1 MIGRLLDQR
10 YQVVQALGAG
20 GFGKTYIAKDTRRP
34 GAPTCV
40 VKHLKPASSDPH
52 FLETARRLFTSEA
65 ETLEQLGNHD
75 QIPRLLAN
83 FEENQEF
90 YLVQEF
96 IDGHPLSA
104 ELSPSYR
111 WEEGQVIQMLQQV
124 LSVLEFVHYN
134 GVIHRDIKPDNLIR
148 RNSDSK
154 LVLVDF
160 GAVKLLRTQTLINQA
175 QASATVAIGTPGY
188 MPTEQAQGRP
198 RPNSDIYALGMIGI
212 QALTGLMPLQLHE
225 DPQTGEIL
233 WQHLV
238 AVSPG
243 LAGFLTKMTRYHFK
257 DRYQSATEALQELQ
271 QLIYGSRQPGVGVG
285 YPPIEYAPSP
295 PAPPTPPSEQKT
307 LPVVPPQP
315 TPQPTQ
321 QPISQE
327 YNPPVVAPS
336 SNKFPL
342 AMGIGVAILV
352 FAVGGAIALY
362 QSQPKSNGGSKS
374 NPNEVVDKVQE
385 TCKVSDGP
393 LNVRSSPNASVVG
406 SVKQGTI
413 LSVTGTAR
421 NGWVPISSP
430 LKGWVFRKYID
441 CGSSASTPTKP
452 TPTTTAKPS
461 PETPKPTVD
470 RGREIISQATE
481 KFQAGDFDGAIAL
494 VRSIPA
500 NSSAYGQ
507 AREALQEWS
516 LNWSVAQGIYRD
528 SQRAFEQGR
537 WQDVIAAAN
546 DPGLPQIR
554 YWQDRL
560 RQLAAQAEQKQNEQT
575 PSPSPSES
583 PSESPSPTESPS
595 PIQSPSES
603 PSPTESPATEPSL

>member
-52 FLETARRLFTSEA
+52 FLETARRLFTSEG

-96 IDGHPLSA
+96 IDGHPLSL

-111 WEEGQVIQMLQQV
+111 WEESQVIEMLQQV
-124 LSVLEFVHYN
+124 LSILEFVHYN
-134 GVIHRDIKPDNLIR
+134 GVIHRDIKPDNIIR
-148 RNSDSK
+148 RNSDNK

-225 DPQTGEIL
+225 DPQTGETL

-243 LAGFLTKMTRYHFK
+243 LAGVLTKMTRYHFK

-271 QLIYGSRQPGVGVG
+271 QLVYGGGQPGVGVG
-285 YPPIEYAPSP
+285 YPPNEYTASP
-295 PAPPTPPSEQKT
+295 PPRPTPLSGQKT

-315 TPQPTQ
+315 TPQPI
-321 QPISQE
+321 PQE

-342 AMGIGVAILV
+342 AMGIGVAALV
-352 FAVGGAIALY
+352 FGVGGAIALY
-362 QSQPKSNGGSKS
+362 QSQPKSDGGSKS

-385 TCKVSDGP
+385 TCKVSEGP
-393 LNVRSSPNASVVG
+393 LNVRSSPNARVVG

-430 LKGWVFRKYID
+430 LRGWVFRKFID
-441 CGSSASTPTKP
+441 CSSSASTTPQS
-452 TPTTTAKPS
+452 TPTTTSKPS
-461 PETPKPTVD
+461 PEKPKPAVD
-470 RGREIISQATE
+470 RGREIIAQATE
-481 KFQAGDFDGAIAL
+481 KFQAGDLGGAIAL

-500 NSSAYGQ
+500 NSPAFGQ
-507 AREALQEWS
+507 AREALQEWP
-516 LNWSVAQGIYRD
+516 LNWSVAEGIYKD
-528 SQRAFEQGR
+528 AQRAFEQGR
-537 WQDVIAAAN
+537 WQDVIAAVN
-546 DPGLPQIR
+546 DPGLPQIK
-554 YWQDRL
+554 YWQDQL
-560 RQLAAQAEQKQNEQT
+560 RQLAAQAEKKQNEQT

-583 PSESPSPTESPS
+583 PIESPSPTESPNPTESPS
-595 PIQSPSES
+595 PIES
-603 PSPTESPATEPSL
+603 PSPTASPTTEPSL

>member
-40 VKHLKPASSDPH
+40 VKHLKPASSDPY

-111 WEEGQVIQMLQQV
+111 WEESQVIQMLQQV
-124 LSVLEFVHYN
+124 LSILEFVHYN

-148 RNSDSK
+148 RNSDNK

-243 LAGFLTKMTRYHFK
+243 LAGVLTKMTRYHFK

-271 QLIYGSRQPGVGVG
+271 QLVYGGGQQAVGVG
-285 YPPIEYAPSP
+285 YPPVEYP
-295 PAPPTPPSEQKT
+295 PPPPPTPPSEQKT

-315 TPQPTQ
+315 SP

-327 YNPPVVAPS
+327 YNPPVVASS

-342 AMGIGVAILV
+342 AMGVGVTALV
-352 FAVGGAIALY
+352 FVIGGFFAI
-362 QSQPKSNGGSKS
+362 SQPQSRTDERSNS
-374 NPNEVVDKVQE
+374 NNNEVVDKPQE
-385 TCKVSDGP
+385 TCKVSEGP
-393 LNVRSSPNASVVG
+393 LNVRSSPNARVVG
-406 SVKQGTI
+406 SVKQGMI
-413 LSVTGTAR
+413 LSVTGTAQ

-430 LKGWVFRKYID
+430 LKGWVFRKFID
-441 CGSSASTPTKP
+441 CGSSASTTPKP
-452 TPTTTAKPS
+452 SPTTTPKPS
-461 PETPKPTVD
+461 PETPKPVVD
-470 RGREIISQATE
+470 RGREIIAQATE
-481 KFQAGDFDGAIAL
+481 RFQSGDLEGAIAL

-507 AREALQEWS
+507 VREALQEWP
-516 LNWSVAQGIYRD
+516 LNWSVAEGIYKD
-528 SQRAFEQGR
+528 AQRAFEQGR

-554 YWQDRL
+554 YWQERL
-560 RQLAAQAEQKQNEQT
+560 RQLAAQAEKKQTQET
-575 PSPSPSES
+575 PPPSPSETPTES
-583 PSESPSPTESPS
+583 PSPIESPSPTESP
-595 PIQSPSES
+595 SPSES